1 VKRWLAIAPLLVL
14 VALAILFVV
23 RLSSGKDTRYVPTA
37 TVGRAMPDATLPGL
51 AGGAPIRLSSQARP
65 ATLVNFFA
73 SWCGPC
79 IQEAPTLM
87 ALKAQGVRI
96 VGVAWKDDPEA
107 TKAMLA
113 KYGNPY
119 VSVLVDRPGNTGLD
133 FGVTGVPETYVIGA
147 GGRILTKEALP
158 LTAASAERLL
168 EAADNAR

>member
-1 VKRWLAIAPLLVL
+1 MKRWLAIAPLLVL
-14 VALAILFVV
+14 AALAVLFVV
-23 RLSSGKDTRYVPTA
+23 RLRSGKDTQYVPTA
-37 TVGRAMPDATLPGL
+37 TVGRAMPDATLPAL
-51 AGGAPIRLSSQARP
+51 ADGAPIRLSSQAQP

-96 VGVAWKDDPEA
+96 VGVAWKDDPEQ

-119 VSVLVDRPGNTGLD
+119 ASVLVDRPGNTGLD

-158 LTAASAERLL
+158 LNAASAERLL